1 MKKKLVIG
9 ILVAVLLAGAGTV
22 GVYHHNEV
30 QKQKAIAVEKAKEE
44 KAKDA
49 RFKKLQSEY
58 DTAEMQTENSL
69 YPNADGTVPD
79 DATMNS
85 SRDGKKK
92 ELVAFQDKIRN
103 KKMTKK
109 EETDFH
115 TFVSSVKD
123 IYNASKTAVDTL
135 HTEVAGIDPNQ
146 YGTYYTDAN
155 KTDTEKNLSAYDK
168 DYKDGKYRDAYTD
181 LTNVKTI
188 YVSADTAKKQAEQ
201 AAAKQAEEQKAEQ
214 AKQSAQKSA
223 KQSAN
228 NSTGNTGKAQTSGK
242 RQSASNSSSQTPSPA
257 PANNTQPTPTAPS
270 SESNEDDWAGVRD
283 TLGYKAAQ
291 EYAIA
296 HGGSGVGASTFGNHI
311 YSYKIVDTNG
321 NQIPGTPRF
330 HNDGSTYYD

>member
-1 MKKKLVIG
+1 MKKKLVIV

-22 GVYHHNEV
+22 GVYHHNQV
-30 QKQKAIAVEKAKEE
+30 QKAKAIAVEKAKEE

-58 DTAEMQTENSL
+58 DTAEKQIENSL

-92 ELVAFQDKIRN
+92 ELVAFQEKIRN
-103 KKMTKK
+103 RKMTKK

-123 IYNASKTAVDTL
+123 IYNASQTIVDTL
-135 HTEVAGIDPNQ
+135 HTEVAGIDPNS

-188 YVSADTAKKQAEQ
+188 YASADTAKKQAEEQ
-201 AAAKQAEEQKAEQ
+201 AALAAKQAEEQAAQ
-214 AKQSAQKSA
+214 AQAQKSAQKSA

-242 RQSASNSSSQTPSPA
+242 RQSAGNSSSQTPSPA
-257 PANNTQPTPTAPS
+257 PCEQYTANPDCTL
-270 SESNEDDWAGVRD
+270 VRI
-283 TLGYKAAQ
+283 
-291 EYAIA
+291 E
-296 HGGSGVGASTFGNHI
+296 
-311 YSYKIVDTNG
+311 
-321 NQIPGTPRF
+321 
-330 HNDGSTYYD
+330 

>member
-1 MKKKLVIG
+1 MKKKLIIG
-9 ILVAVLLAGAGTV
+9 ILVAVLLAGAGTF
-22 GVYHHNEV
+22 GVHHHNQV
-30 QKQKAIAVEKAKEE
+30 QKAKAIAVEKAKEE

-69 YPNADGTVPD
+69 YPNADGTEPS

-103 KKMTKK
+103 RKMTKK

-123 IYNASKTAVDTL
+123 IYKASQTTVDTL

-168 DYKDGKYRDAYTD
+168 DYKDGKYRNAYTD

-188 YVSADTAKKQAEQ
+188 YASADTAKKQAEEQ
-201 AAAKQAEEQKAEQ
+201 AALVAKQAEEQAAQ
-214 AKQSAQKSA
+214 AQAQKSA

-228 NSTGNTGKAQTSGK
+228 NSTGNTGKQRNT
-242 RQSASNSSSQTPSPA
+242 A
-257 PANNTQPTPTAPS
+257 PQQNNQETTQPTPSAQSAQPQTQADNDVTYTDPYNTPGYRKAK
-270 SESNEDDWAGVRD
+270 EYADAH
-283 TLGYKAAQ
+283 GYKVDIYGFDA
-291 EYAIA
+291 
-296 HGGSGVGASTFGNHI
+296 GSGTFYLYGILDNQNNSTGITFDEDGNI
-311 YSYKIVDTNG
+311 
-321 NQIPGTPRF
+321 
-330 HNDGSTYYD
+330 

>member
-1 MKKKLVIG
+1 MKKKLIIV
-9 ILVAVLLAGAGTV
+9 ILVAVLLAGAGTF
-22 GVYHHNEV
+22 GVYHHNQV
-30 QKQKAIAVEKAKEE
+30 QKQKAIAIEKAKEE
-44 KAKDA
+44 KEKDA

-69 YPNADGTVPD
+69 YPNADGTEPS

-92 ELVAFQDKIRN
+92 ELVAFQEKIRN
-103 KKMTKK
+103 RKMTKK

-135 HTEVAGIDPNQ
+135 HTEVTGIDPNQ

-188 YVSADTAKKQAEQ
+188 YASADTAKKQAEEQ
-201 AAAKQAEEQKAEQ
+201 AALAAKQAEEQKAAQ
-214 AKQSAQKSA
+214 AQAQKSA
-223 KQSAN
+223 QKSAN
-228 NSTGNTGKAQTSGK
+228 NSTGNTKKQRNTAPKQNNQQTV
-242 RQSASNSSSQTPSPA
+242 QQ
-257 PANNTQPTPTAPS
+257 TAPS
-270 SESNEDDWAGVRD
+270 AQSAQPQTQADNDVTYTDPYN
-283 TLGYKAAQ
+283 TPGYRKAK
-291 EYAIA
+291 EYADA
-296 HGGSGVGASTFGNHI
+296 HGYQVSAWWLDAGNGKH
-311 YSYKIVDTNG
+311 YSYSILD
-321 NQIPGTPRF
+321 NQNNITGTGF
-330 HNDGSTYYD
+330 YEDGSMY

>member
-1 MKKKLVIG
+1 MKKKLIIV

-22 GVYHHNEV
+22 GVYHHNQV
-30 QKQKAIAVEKAKEE
+30 QKQKAIAVEKEKEE

-92 ELVAFQDKIRN
+92 ELVAFQEKIRN
-103 KKMTKK
+103 RKMTKK
-109 EETDFH
+109 EETAFH

-135 HTEVAGIDPNQ
+135 HTEVTGIDPNS
-146 YGTYYTDAN
+146 YGTYYTDNN

-188 YVSADTAKKQAEQ
+188 YASADTAKKQAEEQ
-201 AAAKQAEEQKAEQ
+201 AALAAKQAEEQKQ

-228 NSTGNTGKAQTSGK
+228 NSTGNTKKQRNTAPQQNNQQTV
-242 RQSASNSSSQTPSPA
+242 QQ
-257 PANNTQPTPTAPS
+257 TAPS
-270 SESNEDDWAGVRD
+270 AQSAQPQTQADNDVTYTDPYN
-283 TLGYKAAQ
+283 TPGYRKAK
-291 EYAIA
+291 EYADA
-296 HGGSGVGASTFGNHI
+296 HGYQVSAWWLDAGNGKHYHYSILDNQNNSTGIEFRG
-311 YSYKIVDTNG
+311 
-321 NQIPGTPRF
+321 
-330 HNDGSTYYD
+330 DGSMY

>member
-1 MKKKLVIG
+1 MKKKLIIV
-9 ILVAVLLAGAGTV
+9 ILVAVLLAGAGTF
-22 GVYHHNEV
+22 GVYHHNQV

-44 KAKDA
+44 TAKDA
-49 RFKKLQSEY
+49 RFKKPQSEY

-69 YPNADGTVPD
+69 YPNADGTEPS

-92 ELVAFQDKIRN
+92 ELVAFQEKIKN

-109 EETDFH
+109 EESDFH

-188 YVSADTAKKQAEQ
+188 YASADTAKKQAEEQ
-201 AAAKQAEEQKAEQ
+201 AVLAAKKAEEQKA

-228 NSTGNTGKAQTSGK
+228 NSTGNTGKAQTSRK

-257 PANNTQPTPTAPS
+257 PANNTQPTQTAPS
-270 SESNEDDWAGVRD
+270 SESNEDKWAGAFD
-283 TLGYKAAQ
+283 TQGYKKAL
-291 EYAIA
+291 EYANA
-296 HGGSGVGASTFGNHI
+296 HGYSVSISTLGSGVFCYGFRDS
-311 YSYKIVDTNG
+311 NG
-321 NQIPGTPRF
+321 EYVGDHGYRG
-330 HNDGSTYYD
+330 DGSIIVY

>member
-1 MKKKLVIG
+1 
-9 ILVAVLLAGAGTV
+9 
-22 GVYHHNEV
+22 
-30 QKQKAIAVEKAKEE
+30 
-44 KAKDA
+44 
-49 RFKKLQSEY
+49 
-58 DTAEMQTENSL
+58 MQTENSL

-92 ELVAFQDKIRN
+92 ELTAFQEKIRN
-103 KKMTKK
+103 RKMTKK
-109 EETDFH
+109 EESDFH

-123 IYNASKTAVDTL
+123 IYNASKTVVDTL
-135 HTEVAGIDPNQ
+135 HTEVAGIDPNR

-188 YVSADTAKKQAEQ
+188 YASADTAKKQAEEQ
-201 AAAKQAEEQKAEQ
+201 AALVAKQAEEQKAQ

-242 RQSASNSSSQTPSPA
+242 RQSASNSSSQTSSPA
-257 PANNTQPTPTAPS
+257 PANDPQPTQTAPS
-270 SESNEDDWAGVRD
+270 SESNEDKWAGAFD
-283 TLGYKAAQ
+283 TQGYKNAL
-291 EYAIA
+291 EYANA
-296 HGGSGVGASTFGNHI
+296 HGYSIEVHTFGNN
-311 YSYKIVDTNG
+311 YYWYTFSDSNG
-321 NQIPGTPRF
+321 NYPNIRF
-330 HNDGSTYYD
+330 NADGSSSEL

>member
-1 MKKKLVIG
+1 MKKKLIIG
-9 ILVAVLLAGAGTV
+9 ILVAVLLAGAGSV
-22 GVYHHNEV
+22 GVYHHNQA
-30 QKQKAIAVEKAKEE
+30 QKQKAIAVEKEKEE

-69 YPNADGTVPD
+69 YPNADGMMPD

-92 ELVAFQDKIRN
+92 ELVAFQEKIKN

-135 HTEVAGIDPNQ
+135 HTEVVGMDPNG

-188 YVSADTAKKQAEQ
+188 YVSADTAKKQAE
-201 AAAKQAEEQKAEQ
+201 AEASKQAEEQAAQ
-214 AKQSAQKSA
+214 AQAQKSA

-228 NSTGNTGKAQTSGK
+228 NSTGSTKKAQTSGK
-242 RQSASNSSSQTPSPA
+242 RQSASNSSSQTSSPA
-257 PANNTQPTPTAPS
+257 PANDPQPTQTAPS
-270 SESNEDDWAGVRD
+270 SESNEDEWAGAFDTQGYKNALEYANAHGYSIEVH
-283 TLGYKAAQ
+283 TLGNNY
-291 EYAIA
+291 YWYTFS
-296 HGGSGVGASTFGNHI
+296 GS
-311 YSYKIVDTNG
+311 
-321 NQIPGTPRF
+321 
-330 HNDGSTYYD
+330 DGSYPNIRFNADGSSSEL

>member
-1 MKKKLVIG
+1 MKKKLIIG

-22 GVYHHNEV
+22 GVYHHNQV

-44 KAKDA
+44 RAKDA

-92 ELVAFQDKIRN
+92 ELVAFQEKIKNR
-103 KKMTKK
+103 KMTKK

-135 HTEVAGIDPNQ
+135 HTEVAGIDPNS
-146 YGTYYTDAN
+146 YGTYYTDSN

-188 YVSADTAKKQAEQ
+188 YASADTAKKQAEQ
-201 AAAKQAEEQKAEQ
+201 ALAAKQAEEQAAQ
-214 AKQSAQKSA
+214 AQAQKSA
-223 KQSAN
+223 QKSAN
-228 NSTGNTGKAQTSGK
+228 NSTGNTKKQRNTAPRQNNQQT
-242 RQSASNSSSQTPSPA
+242 QQ
-257 PANNTQPTPTAPS
+257 TAPS
-270 SESNEDDWAGVRD
+270 AQSAPSTQPQTQADTQEDDD
-283 TLGYKAAQ
+283 TVKYPDPWNTPGARAAQ
-291 EYAIA
+291 AYVNE
-296 HGGSGVGASTFGNHI
+296 HGGTIKAYKFSTGGGYH
-311 YSYKIVDTNG
+311 YSYFIHDTND
-321 NQIPGTPRF
+321 NSTNVAF
-330 HNDGSTYYD
+330 HADGSMF

>member
-1 MKKKLVIG
+1 MKKKLIIV
-9 ILVAVLLAGAGTV
+9 ILVAVLLAGAGTF
-22 GVYHHNEV
+22 GVHHHNQV
-30 QKQKAIAVEKAKEE
+30 QKAKAIAVEKAKEE
-44 KAKDA
+44 KEKDA

-69 YPNADGTVPD
+69 YPNADGTEPS

-103 KKMTKK
+103 RKMTKK
-109 EETDFH
+109 EETAFH

-135 HTEVAGIDPNQ
+135 HTEVTGIDPNQ

-155 KTDTEKNLSAYDK
+155 KTDTEKNLSAYDE

-188 YVSADTAKKQAEQ
+188 YASADTAKKQAEEQ
-201 AAAKQAEEQKAEQ
+201 AALVAKQAEEQAAQ
-214 AKQSAQKSA
+214 AQKSAQKSA

-228 NSTGNTGKAQTSGK
+228 NSTGNTKKQRNTAPQQNNQQTV
-242 RQSASNSSSQTPSPA
+242 QQ
-257 PANNTQPTPTAPS
+257 TAPS
-270 SESNEDDWAGVRD
+270 AQSTQPQTQVGDDSVNSTDIWNTPAGKAVKAYAAEHGYSHVHASGFDDNQLTYTILDNNGNPVRD
-283 TLGYKAAQ
+283 EQ
-291 EYAIA
+291 
-296 HGGSGVGASTFGNHI
+296 GN
-311 YSYKIVDTNG
+311 IVKF
-321 NQIPGTPRF
+321 R
-330 HNDGSTYYD
+330 